1 MKITDTLKNY
11 TLKAVEV
18 EIRKKDDKLFVPKT
32 GKSFTEL
39 VVVKTVGEGDNE
51 FPAGSLFLVR
61 REGLLD
67 HITINKERI
76 FFVPYASI
84 IASIE
89 LDDDEV
95 TVSPE
100 EIEYKTIEP
109 VKKGVF

>member
-1 MKITDTLKNY
+1 MKITDTLMNY
-11 TLKAVEV
+11 TVKAVEV

-39 VVVKTVGEGDNE
+39 VVIKTVGESDNE

-61 REGLLD
+61 RDGLLD
-67 HITINKERI
+67 RITINKERI
-76 FFVPYASI
+76 FFVPYSSI

-95 TVSPE
+95 TVAYE

-109 VKKGVF
+109 VKKRTF

>member
-1 MKITDTLKNY
+1 MNFAV
-11 TLKAVEV
+11 KAVEV

-39 VVVKTVGEGDNE
+39 AVVKTVGESANE

-61 REGLLD
+61 RDGLLD
-67 HITINKERI
+67 RITINKERI

-95 TVSPE
+95 AVAPE
-100 EIEYKTIEP
+100 DIEYKTIEP